1 MGKLCA
7 DLIGDGSGLPTGV
20 GMALITISLE
30 LLQL

>member
-1 MGKLCA
+1 MGKLGA
-7 DLIGDGSGLPTGV
+7 DFIGDGSGSPTGA

>member
-7 DLIGDGSGLPTGV
+7 DLIGDGGGLPTEV